1 VVIEEDGKTEE
12 EFVEDLLAMNQEL
25 NSLNLE
31 ARKLEK
37 VIHHNVLKL
46 TGEE

>member
-12 EFVEDLLAMNQEL
+12 EFISSILSSNDEIATLVSD
-25 NSLNLE
+25 

-37 VIHHNVLKL
+37 VIMQNVRSL